1 MAGIAPTMRVRAYK
15 KLVDVRACG
24 QRRAVYNTDQGK
36 TVTDIMSEISQADQ
50 ASYQLPP
57 GGEWFYTQQPMLEAI
72 GGNDGLAIA
81 WDTTRGAKMY
91 GLYTNMARETL
102 MLNLLDTPVAS
113 RHCYELLVE
122 NVPCKAYAD
131 VEWEGPEDADHSEL
145 WRLVAAIRAKV
156 QEELSHEPKIYVSC
170 GSRPS
175 KGDPDVLKHS
185 YHIVLENIIYE
196 RNNDNQMKQFFT
208 GIPGFSWMDDFEE
221 KQKVDARVY
230 TKNRVFRLPHCTK
243 SGSTIP
249 LVRISGD
256 PLADELKDDWGRDAQ
271 AVLPFFISNPEITGD
286 CKFIQTPTR
295 LLQQVSV
302 AREAKNKRVRTADES
317 AGDYTS
323 APKNK
328 LFPVPIQVV
337 QSLLVL
343 AGDTVST
350 LGPPQ
355 FIPAE
360 DQWRIQGDQRGHG
373 RKCLVNAGTTHA
385 SNNAL
390 LFIDRVDT
398 GFRVHYQCMASEC
411 ATCAKPILGYISMN
425 QETFEWQIA
434 LSAPPDAMQDDH
446 QQADEAMEEDSDAPP
461 HDQEMQDA
469 SPEVVEP
476 PHDPDNPVLNTY
488 DLVKARFELKCFKVN
503 TPFCYAR
510 ITKDKDPYIHS
521 HVDLQHYYCDWKYW
535 GLNKDEEMVQLPF
548 ISHWLKDQTKR
559 VVERIVIDPSNTMG
573 NVYNMWKGYDAERLP
588 PVADERVPGL
598 IEGIKLHFND
608 VITNGNEDHSSFCH
622 QYLANILQ
630 RPWLKTQVAI
640 FLYGAQGCGKGI
652 IFEFFRN
659 KILGNHCSSQ
669 TSKPENDLF
678 GRFANGAVNR
688 VLIQV
693 DEVRS
698 LHDHTDQLKDLIT
711 NPTLNYE
718 KKGKDTIVVSNL
730 TNLILTSNNAN
741 ALTVSVD
748 DRRFALFQCSSTHKG
763 DTKYFQELGAELER
777 PEVARAYYQYLMSLD
792 LSDYPVSFQH
802 RRPVTEFYKETQH
815 NSIPVISRF
824 FSAMINSELVKSK
837 FSCRELYK
845 CYQSFQTTGNYKY
858 LMTETAF
865 GRDVKKIQ
873 GVTFKK
879 TKACNLYLLDLIV
892 IKKYLEAINE
902 YDTDTLFIHYE

>member
-1 MAGIAPTMRVRAYK
+1 
-15 KLVDVRACG
+15 
-24 QRRAVYNTDQGK
+24 
-36 TVTDIMSEISQADQ
+36 
-50 ASYQLPP
+50 
-57 GGEWFYTQQPMLEAI
+57 
-72 GGNDGLAIA
+72 
-81 WDTTRGAKMY
+81 
-91 GLYTNMARETL
+91 
-102 MLNLLDTPVAS
+102 LL
-113 RHCYELLVE
+113 
-122 NVPCKAYAD
+122 
-131 VEWEGPEDADHSEL
+131 
-145 WRLVAAIRAKV
+145 
-156 QEELSHEPKIYVSC
+156 
-170 GSRPS
+170 
-175 KGDPDVLKHS
+175 
-185 YHIVLENIIYE
+185 
-196 RNNDNQMKQFFT
+196 
-208 GIPGFSWMDDFEE
+208 
-221 KQKVDARVY
+221 
-230 TKNRVFRLPHCTK
+230 
-243 SGSTIP
+243 
-249 LVRISGD
+249 
-256 PLADELKDDWGRDAQ
+256 
-271 AVLPFFISNPEITGD
+271 
-286 CKFIQTPTR
+286 
-295 LLQQVSV
+295 
-302 AREAKNKRVRTADES
+302 
-317 AGDYTS
+317 
-323 APKNK
+323 
-328 LFPVPIQVV
+328 
-337 QSLLVL
+337 
-343 AGDTVST
+343 
-350 LGPPQ
+350 
-355 FIPAE
+355 
-360 DQWRIQGDQRGHG
+360 
-373 RKCLVNAGTTHA
+373 NAGTTHA

-434 LSAPPDAMQDDH
+434 LSMSPPAPDAMQDD
-446 QQADEAMEEDSDAPP
+446 QQALIMEDAHQMEEDSDESPAPP
-461 HDQEMQDA
+461 DQEMQDA
-469 SPEVVEP
+469 PPEVVEP

-488 DLVKARFELKCFKVN
+488 ELVKARFELKCFKVN

-535 GLNKDEEMVQLPF
+535 GLNKEEEQVQLPF
-548 ISHWLKDQTKR
+548 ISVWLRDQTKR
-559 VVERIVIDPSNTMG
+559 VVERIVIDPSNTMK
-573 NVYNMWKGYDAERLP
+573 NVYNMWRGYDAERLP
-588 PVADERVPGL
+588 PVANERVPEL
-598 IEGIKLHFND
+598 IERIKLHFND
-608 VITNGNEDHSSFCH
+608 VITNGNEAHSGFCH

-640 FLYGAQGCGKGI
+640 FLFGAQGCGKGI

-748 DRRFALFQCSSTHKG
+748 DRRFALFHCSSAHKG

-802 RRPVTEFYKETQH
+802 KRPVTEFYKETQH

-879 TKACNLYLLDLIV
+879 TKACYLYLLDLPV

-902 YDTDTLFIHYE
+902 FDTDTLFIHY